1 MPGVWLARLL
11 TDMIIMQSWSLELFV
26 DHESAI
32 AMSKN
37 SVFHDRSKH
46 ARFHFIRD
54 YIEEGR
60 IKLSYTSSEKTCS
73 HKVSLGECV
82 SRSCMMRS
90 ASSALV
96 AVRRLRERN
105 VDYSYA

>member
-60 IKLSYTSSEKTCS
+60 IKLSRLRRLVHT
-73 HKVSLGECV
+73 VSLGECV
-82 SRSCMMRS
+82 SSCVMRS

>member
-1 MPGVWLARLL
+1 MSGVWLARLL

-73 HKVSLGECV
+73 HSQLG
-82 SRSCMMRS
+82 R
-90 ASSALV
+90 
-96 AVRRLRERN
+96 VRFQELRDEIGIKCTSGR
-105 VDYSYA
+105 VQIKGEKC